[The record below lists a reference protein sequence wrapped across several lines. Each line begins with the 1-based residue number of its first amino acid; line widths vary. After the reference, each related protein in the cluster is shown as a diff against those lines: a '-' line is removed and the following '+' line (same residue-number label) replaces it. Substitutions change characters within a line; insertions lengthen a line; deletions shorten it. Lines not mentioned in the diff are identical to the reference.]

1 MTITTANND
10 DTICAIATV
19 LGTGGIS
26 VIRISGKDSLSIAEK
41 IFFQTKEKKVTQFEA
56 NRVYHGYVF
65 DNEEL
70 LDEVILLC
78 FKAPMSYT
86 GEDIIEIQSHGG
98 IAITKAIFELVQ
110 KNGARLAERGEFT
123 KRAFL
128 NGKIDLSQAESVL
141 DIISAKTTKFAKK
154 SALNLCGKLATE
166 ISNIRDEVIEILTHI
181 VAAIDF
187 PEEVEEP
194 DYEELIKFIEN
205 IINKIDKILS
215 GANVSNFLRGGMKVA
230 LVGRPNVGKSSL
242 FNNLLNFDRAI
253 VTDIAGTTRDVIEET
268 LDIDGIPVTIFD
280 TAGIREFCD
289 ENEQNKIEQIGIN
302 YSLKSIEEADIVMF
316 LFDLSKGFSDDDKN
330 IFEKIKDKKKIIIG
344 TKADLDKKSYS
355 IEDVIEISNLNK
367 TNIDLISN
375 KLKELVFNHDTTEN
389 SDFLT
394 NSRQQESLIKSKNAL
409 NNVLQGLKTREI
421 QDFISIDLTQAVSY
435 LGEITGDDISQE
447 IINNIFEKFCIGK

>member
-1 MTITTANND
+1 MTITTTNNE

-26 VIRISGKDSLSIAEK
+26 VIRISGKEAVSAARK
-41 IFFQTKEKKVTQFEA
+41 IFFQTKEKKIVVFEA
-56 NRVYHGYVF
+56 NRIYHGYIF
-65 DNEEL
+65 DNDEL
-70 LDEVILLC
+70 LDEVVLLY

-86 GEDIIEIQSHGG
+86 GEDVIEIQSHGG
-98 IAITKAIFELVQ
+98 VAITKAIFELVQ
-110 KNGARLAERGEFT
+110 KQGIRIAERGEFT
-123 KRAFL
+123 KRAFI
-128 NGKIDLSQAESVL
+128 NGKMDLSQAESVL

-154 SALNLCGKLATE
+154 SALNLCGKLAGE
-166 ISNIRDEVIEILTHI
+166 IAEIRDEVIEILTHI

-194 DYEELIKFIEN
+194 DYDELLNFIRN
-205 IINKIDKILS
+205 IIQKIDKVLAGTNI
-215 GANVSNFLRGGMKVA
+215 SNSLRNGIKVA

-242 FNNLLNFDRAI
+242 FNNLLNYERAI

-280 TAGIREFCD
+280 TAGIREFND
-289 ENEQNKIEQIGIN
+289 DNEQNKIEQIGIN
-302 YSLKSIEEADIVMF
+302 YSLKSIEDADIVLF
-316 LFDLSKGFSDDDKN
+316 VFDLSKGFSAEDKN

-344 TKADLDKKSYS
+344 TKSDLDKKAYTL
-355 IEDVIEISNLNK
+355 DNVIEISNLNK
-367 TNIDLISN
+367 EDTDII
-375 KLKELVFNHDTTEN
+375 LKELKKNVYAYDTTEN

-394 NSRQQESLIKSKNAL
+394 NSRQQESLKNAKNAL
-409 NNVLQGLKTREI
+409 NNVVEGLKQREI

-435 LGEITGDDISQE
+435 LGEITGDDITEE

>member
-1 MTITTANND
+1 MTTNND

-26 VIRISGKDSLSIAEK
+26 VIRISGKNSFSAAKK
-41 IFFQTKEKKVTQFEA
+41 IFFQTKEKNVVNFEA
-56 NRVYHGYVF
+56 NKVYHGYIF
-65 DNEEL
+65 DNDEL

-78 FKAPMSYT
+78 FKSPMSYT
-86 GEDIIEIQSHGG
+86 GEDVIEIQSHGG

-110 KNGARLAERGEFT
+110 NQGIRIAERGEFT

-128 NGKIDLSQAESVL
+128 NGKMDLSQAESIL

-166 ISNIRDEVIEILTHI
+166 IAEIRDEVIEILTHI

-194 DYEELIKFIEN
+194 DYDELLNFIRN
-205 IINKIDKILS
+205 IIQKIDKVLAGTNI
-215 GANVSNFLRGGMKVA
+215 SNSLRNGIKVA

-242 FNNLLNFDRAI
+242 FNNLLNYERAI

-268 LDIDGIPVTIFD
+268 FDIDGIPVTIFD
-280 TAGIREFCD
+280 TAGIREFEN

-302 YSLKSIEEADIVMF
+302 YSLKSIEDADIVMF
-316 LFDLSKGFSDDDKN
+316 LFDLSKDFSKEDKT
-330 IFEKIKDKKKIIIG
+330 ILEKIKNKKKIIIG
-344 TKADLDKKSYS
+344 TKADLDKKPCSL
-355 IEDVIEISNLNK
+355 ENVVEISNLNK
-367 TNIDLISN
+367 SDINVILDE
-375 KLKELVFNHDTTEN
+375 LKAFVYTCDTTEN
-389 SDFLT
+389 NDFLT
-394 NSRQQESLIKSKNAL
+394 NSRQQESLKNAKTAL
-409 NNVLQGLKTREI
+409 ENVITGLEQREI

-435 LGEITGDDISQE
+435 LGEITGDDITEE